1 MDNRIM
7 AEKVYGY
14 DVDDVYNAM
23 AYTET
28 GGESDPFIRTKASKV
43 EGGSNA
49 YGPVQML
56 SSFVADS
63 RNAIYADTKKP
74 MIKYT
79 EDELDYIDRFIE
91 QGDKLY
97 LHGNEEDKVW
107 YDSKYDYGGSG
118 DLTSDKDKKLYKSVA
133 KKIISYE
140 LKRAKGDLDKFQGAW
155 RGKTEHFEG
164 GVDLRHLSGFRAK
177 LKKLQGTRELMPD
190 EAVMGEFIRENVR

>member
-7 AEKVYGY
+7 AEEIYGY
-14 DVDDVYNAM
+14 NIEDVYNAM

-28 GGESDPFIRTKASKV
+28 GGEPNPFIRTRAATV

-56 SSFVADS
+56 SSFVSDS
-63 RNAIYADTKKP
+63 KRAIYADTKKP

-79 EDELDYIDRFIE
+79 DDELDYINKFIE

-97 LHGNEEDKVW
+97 LHGNEKGKPW
-107 YDSKYDYGGSG
+107 YNPKYDYGGSG

-133 KKIISYE
+133 KKIIAYE
-140 LKRAKGDLDKFQGAW
+140 LKRAKGNLDEFQKAW
-155 RGKTEHFEG
+155 RGKTEHFEK
-164 GVDLRHLSGFRAK
+164 GVDIRHLSGFKTKLNK
-177 LKKLQGTRELMPD
+177 LKNIRELMPD
-190 EAVMGEFIRENVR
+190 ETVMSEFIKGNE